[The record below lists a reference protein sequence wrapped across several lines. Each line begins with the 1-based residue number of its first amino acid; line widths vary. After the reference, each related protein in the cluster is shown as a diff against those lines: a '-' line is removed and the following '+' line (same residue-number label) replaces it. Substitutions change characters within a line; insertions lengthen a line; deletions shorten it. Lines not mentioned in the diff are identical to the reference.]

1 MTELHQKIFG
11 RFKNKIIKSQDSE
24 ESVTIMKFLMT
35 STFYPPFH
43 IGGDANHVKY
53 LAEELAKLGHEVHV
67 FYNRDAFAVKRR
79 KIHHAP
85 EFQSGVIVHTYK
97 SLLNLTP
104 YTTYLFGISP
114 RIKKVFKTL
123 VNQIK
128 PQVVHHHN
136 ISLLGY
142 DIIDRIGSYVNIYTA
157 HDYWLI
163 CPQND
168 LRINGIQDCSGKSCI
183 TCALKRKKPPQLW
196 RYHNGFKRIT
206 GKLDLIIAPSTYL
219 QQRLSRELAIK
230 SIVIQNF
237 APLPPSRIPEN
248 EYSDY
253 YLFVGSLEEHKGI
266 FNLLQVFSKSR
277 EKIGAKL
284 IIVGRGSLEPKIRH
298 FIHIHSLQELVIF
311 IGAVNKE
318 KLYSLY
324 YKARALVVPS
334 IWPENAPLVTLE
346 ALSVGTPVIA
356 SNTGGLP
363 EIVGNIDK
371 KLVFEDFI
379 ELEHLLTNFHKHDV
393 ASNKIREVY
402 EKNFSPNA
410 FVGKY
415 INMINSIGG

>member
-1 MTELHQKIFG
+1 
-11 RFKNKIIKSQDSE
+11 
-24 ESVTIMKFLMT
+24 MT

-79 KIHHAP
+79 KIHYAP
-85 EFQSGVIVHTYK
+85 EAHSGVIVHTYK
-97 SLLNLTP
+97 SPLNLTP
-104 YTTYLFGISP
+104 YAAYLFGISP
-114 RIKKVFKTL
+114 RIKKAFITL
-123 VNQIK
+123 VSQIR

-142 DIIDRIGSYVNIYTA
+142 DIINRYGRYINIYTA

-168 LRINGIQDCSGKSCI
+168 LRINGIQDCTGKSCI

-196 RYHNGFKRIT
+196 RYHNSFKRIT
-206 GKLDLIIAPSTYL
+206 SKLDLIIAPSTYL
-219 QQRLSRELAIK
+219 QRRLSRELAIK
-230 SIVIQNF
+230 SAVIQNF
-237 APLPPSRIPEN
+237 APLPPSRIHEQ

-266 FNLLQVFSKSR
+266 MNLLEVLSKSR
-277 EKIGAKL
+277 DKIGAKL
-284 IIVGRGSLEPKIRH
+284 LIVGRGSLEIKIRH
-298 FIHIHSLQELVIF
+298 FIHKHSLQDSVIF

-318 KLYSLY
+318 DLYSLY

-363 EIVGNIDK
+363 EIIGKIDK
-371 KLVFEDFI
+371 KLVFDDFM
-379 ELEHLLTNFHKHDV
+379 ELEYLLANFHKNDV
-393 ASNKIREVY
+393 ASNKIMEVY
-402 EKNFSPNA
+402 EKNFSPKA
-410 FVGKY
+410 FIDKY
-415 INMINSIGG
+415 IAAIHNISG